1 MATLFDIVN
10 VQNMD
15 GVRAAAAR
23 FSRREAERRPF
34 VFFFAG
40 IAQLEERSPRKAEVG
55 GSIPPASTK
64 FVPVAQPAEAARS
77 DRVC

>member
-34 VFFFAG
+34 VFSSLA
-40 IAQLEERSPRKAEVG
+40 
-55 GSIPPASTK
+55 
-64 FVPVAQPAEAARS
+64 
-77 DRVC
+77 